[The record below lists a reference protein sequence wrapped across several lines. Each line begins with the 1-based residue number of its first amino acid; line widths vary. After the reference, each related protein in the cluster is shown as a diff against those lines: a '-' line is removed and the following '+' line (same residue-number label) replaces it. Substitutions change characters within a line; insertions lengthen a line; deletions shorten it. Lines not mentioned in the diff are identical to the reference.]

1 MKTKNLRSELLA
13 PAGSLDKLKTA
24 IAYGADAV
32 YIGTP
37 DLSLRTKSQIT
48 LEDLQEGIEYTHKHG
63 KKLYLTLNLFSHNK
77 DIEKLPK
84 FLATINKIKP
94 DGVIV
99 ADPGIFQY
107 LKERTSDIELHI
119 STQANICSWLSVK
132 YWHDQ
137 GADLCVMAR
146 ETSFAELKEI
156 KEKCPDIKIETFIH
170 GAMCMTYS
178 GRCLLSN
185 FMSERGAN
193 QGNCAHSCRW
203 HYKLHLKLRDGTIK
217 ELEIN
222 EENQNLFEFL
232 LEEEYRPGEFMPIE
246 EDLRGSYILN
256 AKDLCLMPKL
266 NEYLEI
272 GIDSLKIEGRNK
284 SEYYLA
290 IATRAYR
297 MAMDDWAKDPENWQ
311 ADKYLA
317 ELDTLANRG
326 YSLAFHEGRL
336 TNYGHNYESAK
347 SAAKWE
353 FAGVISAVYDDYF
366 ILEVKNRLTAG
377 DVLEFVPPAPYPT
390 ILLRLY
396 DFHLIARDDKNED
409 KIVTVVNPGFKPQI
423 KIHYKLFTE
432 ENLTEIKQ
440 ILGKYVVVRKD
451 KPLTQEEFTRLK
463 LDKEARKLEQDE
475 GSKSKFDKLQNELV
489 IIKNQTSKNDLVKA
503 PRIGAEGCCGK
514 GCNGCLI
521 FWHDAKYS
529 KARELLKKKKIGQ
542 MLTTIEANTKSHL

>member
-1 MKTKNLRSELLA
+1 MNQKRLRSELLA
-13 PAGSLDKLKTA
+13 PAGSLNKLKTA
-24 IAYGADAV
+24 ISYGADAV

-48 LEDLQEGIEYTHKHG
+48 LEDLTEGIKYAHKYG
-63 KKLYLTLNLFSHNK
+63 KKVYLTLNLFSHNR

-84 FLATINKIKP
+84 FLETINEVKP
-94 DGVIV
+94 DGIIV

-132 YWHDQ
+132 YWQDQ

-146 ETSFAELKEI
+146 ETSFEEIKEV
-156 KEKCPDIKIETFIH
+156 KEKCPNIKIETFIH

-203 HYKLHLKLRDGTIK
+203 HYKLHLKLRDGSIK

-232 LEEEYRPGEFMPIE
+232 LEEEYRPGEFMPLE

-266 NEYLEI
+266 DEYLES

-290 IATRAYR
+290 ITTRAYR
-297 MAMDDWAKDPENWQ
+297 KAMDDWAQDPENWQ

-317 ELDTLANRG
+317 ELDTLSNRG

-347 SAAKWE
+347 SATKWE
-353 FAGVISAVYDDYF
+353 FAGIINKIADDHF
-366 ILEVKNRLTAG
+366 ILEVKNRLVAG
-377 DVLEFVPPAPYPT
+377 DVLEFVPPAKYDP

-396 DFHLIARDDKNED
+396 NFNLVARDENGED
-409 KIVTVVNPGFKPQI
+409 KLVEVVNPGFKPKI
-423 KIHYKLFTE
+423 KIFYKIFEQEDQAKIRMILQ
-432 ENLTEIKQ
+432 ENT
-440 ILGKYVVVRKD
+440 VVRKE
-451 KPLTQEEFTRLK
+451 KPLTQEEFERLK
-463 LDKEARKLEQDE
+463 LDLEARKLEDNK
-475 GSKSKFDKLQNELV
+475 GSEKKFKKLQEQLIHTKTENLENIVL
-489 IIKNQTSKNDLVKA
+489 KT
-503 PRIGAEGCCGK
+503 PRVGTEGCCGK
-514 GCNGCLI
+514 GCNGCLM
-521 FWHDAKYS
+521 FWHDEKYS
-529 KARELLKKKKIGQ
+529 KARALLKQKKMGQ
-542 MLTTIEANTKSHL
+542 MLTTAEANIAS

>member
-1 MKTKNLRSELLA
+1 MNQKRLRSELLA
-13 PAGSLDKLKTA
+13 PAGSLNKLKTA
-24 IAYGADAV
+24 ISYGADAV

-48 LEDLQEGIEYTHKHG
+48 LEDLTEGIKYAHKYG
-63 KKLYLTLNLFSHNK
+63 KKVYLTLNLFSHNR

-84 FLATINKIKP
+84 FLETINEVKP
-94 DGVIV
+94 DGIIV

-132 YWHDQ
+132 YWQDQ

-146 ETSFAELKEI
+146 ETSFEEIKEV
-156 KEKCPDIKIETFIH
+156 KEKCPNIKIETFIH

-203 HYKLHLKLRDGTIK
+203 HYKLHLKLRDGSIK

-232 LEEEYRPGEFMPIE
+232 LEEEYRPGEFMPLE

-266 NEYLEI
+266 NEYLES

-290 IATRAYR
+290 ITTRAYR
-297 MAMDDWAKDPENWQ
+297 KAMDDWALDPENWQ

-317 ELDTLANRG
+317 ELDTLSNRG

-347 SAAKWE
+347 SATKWE
-353 FAGVISAVYDDYF
+353 FAGIINEIADDHF
-366 ILEVKNRLTAG
+366 ILEVKNRLVAG
-377 DVLEFVPPAPYPT
+377 DVLEFVPPAQYDP

-396 DFHLIARDDKNED
+396 NFNLVARDENGED
-409 KIVTVVNPGFKPQI
+409 KLVEVVNPGFKPKI
-423 KIHYKLFTE
+423 KIFYKIFEQEDQAKIKMILQ
-432 ENLTEIKQ
+432 ENTVE
-440 ILGKYVVVRKD
+440 RKE
-451 KPLTQEEFTRLK
+451 KPLTQEEFERLK
-463 LDKEARKLEQDE
+463 LDLEARKLEDNK
-475 GSKSKFDKLQNELV
+475 GSEQKFKKLQEQLIHTKTENLENIVL
-489 IIKNQTSKNDLVKA
+489 KT
-503 PRIGAEGCCGK
+503 PRVGTEGCCGK
-514 GCNGCLI
+514 GCNGCLM
-521 FWHDAKYS
+521 FWHDEKYS
-529 KARELLKKKKIGQ
+529 KARALLKQKKMGQ
-542 MLTTIEANTKSHL
+542 MLTTAEANIAS

>member
-1 MKTKNLRSELLA
+1 MNQKRLRSELLA
-13 PAGSLDKLKTA
+13 PAGSLNKLKTA
-24 IAYGADAV
+24 ISYGADAV

-48 LEDLQEGIEYTHKHG
+48 LEDLTEGIKYAHKYG
-63 KKLYLTLNLFSHNK
+63 KKVYLTLNLFSHNR

-84 FLATINKIKP
+84 FLETINEVKP
-94 DGVIV
+94 DGIIV

-132 YWHDQ
+132 YWQDQ

-146 ETSFAELKEI
+146 ETSFEEIKEV
-156 KEKCPDIKIETFIH
+156 KEKCPNIKIETFIH

-203 HYKLHLKLRDGTIK
+203 HYKLHLKLRDGSIK

-232 LEEEYRPGEFMPIE
+232 LEEEYRPGEFMPLE

-266 NEYLEI
+266 DEYLES

-290 IATRAYR
+290 ITTRAYR
-297 MAMDDWAKDPENWQ
+297 KAMDDWAQDPENWQ

-317 ELDTLANRG
+317 ELDTLSNRG

-347 SAAKWE
+347 SATKWE
-353 FAGVISAVYDDYF
+353 FAGIINEIADDHF
-366 ILEVKNRLTAG
+366 ILEVKNRLVAG
-377 DVLEFVPPAPYPT
+377 DVLEFVPPAKYDP

-396 DFHLIARDDKNED
+396 NFNLVARDESGED
-409 KIVTVVNPGFKPQI
+409 KLVEVVNPGFKPKI
-423 KIHYKLFTE
+423 KIFYKIFEQEDQAKIRMILQ
-432 ENLTEIKQ
+432 ENT
-440 ILGKYVVVRKD
+440 VVRKE
-451 KPLTQEEFTRLK
+451 KPLTQEEFERLK
-463 LDKEARKLEQDE
+463 LDLEARKLEDNK
-475 GSKSKFDKLQNELV
+475 GSEQKFKKLQEQLIHTKTENLENIML
-489 IIKNQTSKNDLVKA
+489 KT
-503 PRIGAEGCCGK
+503 PRVGTEGCCGK
-514 GCNGCLI
+514 GCNGCLM
-521 FWHDAKYS
+521 FWHDEKYS
-529 KARELLKKKKIGQ
+529 KARALLKQKKMGQ
-542 MLTTIEANTKSHL
+542 MLTTAEANIAS

>member
-1 MKTKNLRSELLA
+1 MNQKRLRSELLA
-13 PAGSLDKLKTA
+13 PAGSLNKLKTA
-24 IAYGADAV
+24 ISYGADAV

-48 LEDLQEGIEYTHKHG
+48 LEDLTEGIKYAHKYG
-63 KKLYLTLNLFSHNK
+63 KKVYLTLNLFSHNR

-84 FLATINKIKP
+84 FLETINEVKP
-94 DGVIV
+94 DGIIV

-132 YWHDQ
+132 YWQDQ

-146 ETSFAELKEI
+146 ETSFEEIKEV
-156 KEKCPDIKIETFIH
+156 KEKCPNIKIETFIH

-203 HYKLHLKLRDGTIK
+203 HYKLHLKLRDGSIK

-232 LEEEYRPGEFMPIE
+232 LEEEYRPGEFMPLE

-266 NEYLEI
+266 NEYLES

-290 IATRAYR
+290 ITTRAYR
-297 MAMDDWAKDPENWQ
+297 KAMDDWALDPENWQ

-317 ELDTLANRG
+317 ELDTLSNRG

-347 SAAKWE
+347 SATKWE
-353 FAGVISAVYDDYF
+353 FAGIINEIADDHF
-366 ILEVKNRLTAG
+366 ILEVKNRLVAG
-377 DVLEFVPPAPYPT
+377 DVLEFVPPAQYDP

-396 DFHLIARDDKNED
+396 NFNLVARDENGED
-409 KIVTVVNPGFKPQI
+409 KLVEVVNPGFKPKI
-423 KIHYKLFTE
+423 KIFYKIFEQEDQAKIKMILQ
-432 ENLTEIKQ
+432 ENT
-440 ILGKYVVVRKD
+440 VVRKE
-451 KPLTQEEFTRLK
+451 KPLTQEEFERLK
-463 LDKEARKLEQDE
+463 LDLEARKLEDNK
-475 GSKSKFDKLQNELV
+475 GSEQKFKKLQEQLIHTKTENLENIVL
-489 IIKNQTSKNDLVKA
+489 KT
-503 PRIGAEGCCGK
+503 PRVGTEGCCGK
-514 GCNGCLI
+514 GCNGCLM
-521 FWHDAKYS
+521 FWHDEKYS
-529 KARELLKKKKIGQ
+529 KARALLKQKKMGQ
-542 MLTTIEANTKSHL
+542 MLTTAEANIAS

>member
-1 MKTKNLRSELLA
+1 MNQKRLRSELLA
-13 PAGSLDKLKTA
+13 PAGSLNKLKTA
-24 IAYGADAV
+24 ISYGADAV

-48 LEDLQEGIEYTHKHG
+48 LENLTEGIKYAHKYG
-63 KKLYLTLNLFSHNK
+63 KKVYLTLNLFSHNR

-84 FLATINKIKP
+84 FLKTINEVKP
-94 DGVIV
+94 DGIIV

-132 YWHDQ
+132 YWQDQ

-146 ETSFAELKEI
+146 ETSFEEIKEV
-156 KEKCPDIKIETFIH
+156 KEKCPNIKIETFIH

-203 HYKLHLKLRDGTIK
+203 HYKLHLKLRDGSIK

-232 LEEEYRPGEFMPIE
+232 LEEEYRPGEFMPLE

-266 NEYLEI
+266 DEYLAS

-290 IATRAYR
+290 ITTRAYR
-297 MAMDDWAKDPENWQ
+297 KAMDDWAQDPENWQ

-317 ELDTLANRG
+317 ELDTLSNRG

-347 SAAKWE
+347 SATKWE
-353 FAGVISAVYDDYF
+353 FAGIINEIADDHF
-366 ILEVKNRLTAG
+366 ILEVKNRLVAG
-377 DVLEFVPPAPYPT
+377 DVLEFVPPAKYDP

-396 DFHLIARDDKNED
+396 NFNLVARDENGED
-409 KIVTVVNPGFKPQI
+409 KLVEVVNPGFKPKI
-423 KIHYKLFTE
+423 KIFYKIFEQEDQAKIRMILQ
-432 ENLTEIKQ
+432 ENT
-440 ILGKYVVVRKD
+440 VVRKE
-451 KPLTQEEFTRLK
+451 KPLTQEEFERLK
-463 LDKEARKLEQDE
+463 LDLEARKLEGNK
-475 GSKSKFDKLQNELV
+475 GSEKKFKKLQEQLIHTKTENLENIVL
-489 IIKNQTSKNDLVKA
+489 KT
-503 PRIGAEGCCGK
+503 PRVGTEGCCGK
-514 GCNGCLI
+514 GCNGCLM
-521 FWHDAKYS
+521 FWHDEKYS
-529 KARELLKKKKIGQ
+529 KARALLKQKKMGQ
-542 MLTTIEANTKSHL
+542 MLTTAEANIAS